1 MRALQLW
8 VVPARSRALLM
19 LLCAKPIWCAVEEKT
34 IFQPTSS
41 KFFKFH
47 QNSHQYSHQNVDQI
61 SFQISKPFLNCLRKS
76 KFCSLRRRAYGRK
89 ILFFWIDF
97 FSKFCDR
104 RFAWRVYRAGR
115 GERLVRVEEKF
126 RKNISIFFEN
136 LGSLGECIALGEG
149 NAACT

>member
-1 MRALQLW
+1 MAHMRALQLW

-89 ILFFWIDF
+89 ILIFVPIRIFQN
-97 FSKFCDR
+97 FST
-104 RFAWRVYRAGR
+104 V
-115 GERLVRVEEKF
+115 
-126 RKNISIFFEN
+126 
-136 LGSLGECIALGEG
+136 GSLGECIALGEG
-149 NAACT
+149 NALCVLKKNFEKT